1 MDRKLEC
8 KACKTILLDIPADAE
23 EGTPIH
29 CTGCGAY
36 IGTWGELQDDFAAQ
50 IRDAAALEFKQGT
63 IFKRS

>member
-1 MDRKLEC
+1 MRKARLDRKLEC

-36 IGTWGELQDDFAAQ
+36 IGTWGELQDDFVAQ
-50 IRDAAALEFKQGT
+50 
-63 IFKRS
+63 S